1 MSNNAPESAFELE
14 SSRLNEGLKSCR
26 TVVNNYRAMMLGD
39 QANDNATEQGND
51 SDLSSYVST
60 TGSTA
65 QGYESDSGAN

>member
-1 MSNNAPESAFELE
+1 
-14 SSRLNEGLKSCR
+14 LKSCR

-39 QANDNATEQGND
+39 QANDNATEQAED

-65 QGYESDSGAN
+65 QAYESGSGAN